1 MKTTDNT
8 RSIFDDDPLLAEK
21 KKFYPT
27 LGHAWLIPVYSLVV
41 FLAFYIA
48 AAGAY
53 PGITNDKV
61 LSSLIT
67 IPIYCSLLLVVL
79 IYSYNRKKKV
89 EPDYHLHFGM
99 PSPAILLAGPFL
111 MLSLYLFAF
120 GVQEWLHLSA
130 LKEWDSVFL
139 LIREKPLFY
148 CFVYF
153 LIDPFIQESLMR
165 GVILDSFLK
174 NYSPLKALLN
184 VAAISFAFSLSP
196 YTFLYT
202 VSFSLMLSWIYMKTG
217 NLGNTLY
224 MQVLCGLI
232 PALLVFIL
240 QDQFETSVPLVL
252 NSTVWVG
259 VSGVVAI
266 ICVIILQTSF
276 PSTNKVIK

>member
-1 MKTTDNT
+1 MKASDTT

-27 LGHAWLIPVYSLVV
+27 LGHAWLIPVYSLAV
-41 FLAFYIA
+41 FVAFYIA
-48 AAGAY
+48 ATLAY
-53 PGITNDKV
+53 PGMIADKV
-61 LSSLIT
+61 LNSLLT
-67 IPIYCSLLLVVL
+67 IPIYCSLLVVVL
-79 IYSYNRKKKV
+79 IYSYNRKKKE
-89 EPDYHLHFGM
+89 EPDYKLHFGM

-120 GVQEWLHLSA
+120 GVQEWFHLSA
-130 LKEWDSVFL
+130 LKEWDTVFL

-148 CFVYF
+148 CFIYF

-174 NYSPLKALLN
+174 NYSPVKAILN

-202 VSFSLMLSWIYMKTG
+202 ISFSLMLSWIYMKTG

-232 PALLVFIL
+232 PAVLVFTL
-240 QDQFETSVPLVL
+240 QDQFNTSVQQAL
-252 NSTVWVG
+252 NSPVWVG
-259 VSGVVAI
+259 AGAMIAI
-266 ICVIILQTSF
+266 ICVIVLQAGL
-276 PSTNKVIK
+276 PSTNKEIK